1 MICRNVGNIIPDT
14 FGYAKLAILTFFFHR
29 EQDARIT
36 ALQSEKEYVLFVLL
50 CFEILI
56 NNEILSSMQ
65 LTGRNDAL
73 EKNRTRKEEQAAQK
87 SNCSLLKRFNHYF
100 KSYHVS

>member
-1 MICRNVGNIIPDT
+1 
-14 FGYAKLAILTFFFHR
+14 
-29 EQDARIT
+29 
-36 ALQSEKEYVLFVLL
+36 
-50 CFEILI
+50 
-56 NNEILSSMQ
+56 MQ
-65 LTGRNDAL
+65 LSGHNDAL